1 MEHEKQVQNV
11 KRALELEK
19 QLDALK
25 NALNKEQRK
34 AFGKPKPNPPTRK
47 TAQFTKPT
55 VKPQCKINWWMMF
68 LPAGIDI
75 LLGMLTEHIIPGLS
89 ILLGVLVM
97 PTLFIWPFVYYFA
110 IYRNQKKADIER
122 QTNSAEYKRQCAEAK
137 AEADRMQK
145 AYDDEY
151 TEEKSRY
158 DNVIMPKYQAEYSEW
173 ENAKNARINQ
183 LERELAKVRSELSE
197 LYEQTRIVPS
207 QYRNIYALQHI
218 YDMIS
223 TSDYDVHQA
232 IENFDKS
239 EQRRLDRMRLQEQ
252 QKANA
257 YAVEQNKLIDEQN
270 DLIDEQNTIARKAR
284 RDANIAAVVGA
295 VQRHNINKNL
305 KK

>member
-1 MEHEKQVQNV
+1 MKHTTKDLGNNTYEV
-11 KRALELEK
+11 KVTLT
-19 QLDALK
+19 
-25 NALNKEQRK
+25 KE
-34 AFGKPKPNPPTRK
+34 
-47 TAQFTKPT
+47 
-55 VKPQCKINWWMMF
+55 
-68 LPAGIDI
+68 
-75 LLGMLTEHIIPGLS
+75 
-89 ILLGVLVM
+89 
-97 PTLFIWPFVYYFA
+97 
-110 IYRNQKKADIER
+110 
-122 QTNSAEYKRQCAEAK
+122 
-137 AEADRMQK
+137 
-145 AYDDEY
+145 
-151 TEEKSRY
+151 
-158 DNVIMPKYQAEYSEW
+158 EW

-295 VQRHNINKNL
+295 VHRHNINKNL